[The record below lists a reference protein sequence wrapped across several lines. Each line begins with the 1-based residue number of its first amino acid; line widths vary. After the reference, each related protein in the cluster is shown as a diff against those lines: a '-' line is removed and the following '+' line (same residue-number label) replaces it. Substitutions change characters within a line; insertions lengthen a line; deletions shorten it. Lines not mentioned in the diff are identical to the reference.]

1 MKRLYRTILFIMLLA
16 AVKYAPAQSSFDIGW
31 NIPTPN
37 KSGSLVSIRGKHNG
51 KDSAWI
57 INTETAEI
65 VQRIPDRSFGIEMK
79 LIRAGVYTAGRE
91 TFKRAA
97 AKTSKENKKK
107 TFDVTYKVYSRDDS
121 LLATSTIGNSE
132 YDQPATSYARVR
144 PLTALIGRQE
154 KNEYVIYDMRR
165 QSGKYAAKVFALDTE
180 KEQSPFH
187 TIDISP
193 NGKYVFMSYEYV
205 MVDLEKG
212 KSTWQVD
219 KEHRSYQRPLAFSAT
234 SDSIA
239 FPLKGDTVFMV
250 REVRNDKTLY
260 EISIANNA
268 DAKALGLPLFEAYP
282 LPDMKH
288 VLARYKIPGD
298 QQHKTLWCIFAAD
311 GSYRRI
317 NF

>member
-1 MKRLYRTILFIMLLA
+1 MKRRYQTIFVIMLFVCA
-16 AVKYAPAQSSFDIGW
+16 KYAPAQSSFNIGW

-37 KSGSLVSIRGKHNG
+37 KNGSLISIRGKHNG

-65 VQRIPDRSFGIEMK
+65 LQRIPDRSFGFEMK
-79 LIRAGVYTAGRE
+79 LIRAGVYSVGRE
-91 TFKRAA
+91 TYNRAP
-97 AKTSKENKKK
+97 TMVSKENKKK
-107 TFDVTYKVYSRDDS
+107 TYDVTYEVYYRDDS
-121 LLATSTIGNSE
+121 LLATSTISNSQYNHTAE
-132 YDQPATSYARVR
+132 SYGTVR

-154 KNEYVIYDMRR
+154 KKDFVIYDMRR
-165 QSGKYAAKVFALDTE
+165 QSGKYAAKVYALPTD
-180 KEQSPFH
+180 KEQSAFH
-187 TIDISP
+187 PITISP
-193 NGKYVFMSYEYV
+193 NGKYAFLSYEYV
-205 MVDLEKG
+205 MIDLENG
-212 KSTWQVD
+212 KSAWRVD
-219 KEHRSYQRPLAFSAT
+219 KENRSYQRPLAFSAT
-234 SDSIA
+234 GDSIA

-250 REVRNDKTLY
+250 RDVRNDKTLY
-260 EISIANNA
+260 QISIANNA